1 MKYWACA
8 LVASAF
14 LVACDDTTIDT
25 AEIAPTATVQEDEP
39 AKTESAIAADDQ
51 AGQSAPEQSPTK
63 QSARAGDFSLHA
75 DENFA
80 RNVYWGDTHVHSLL
94 SMDANMFGNRKLSPT
109 DAFRFARGELV
120 TTNTGKKIKLR
131 RPLDFLVVADHA
143 EYLGVMDGI
152 LRADEQLLQNDTAR
166 RWQEQLA
173 AGDSTPMTEFA
184 RSLSEGENLVENS
197 AFEDTVWRRVIE
209 GADSQNTPGVFTA
222 FIGYEWTSMPGAN
235 NLHRVVI
242 FRDGADKT
250 SQVMPFSALDSDRP
264 EDLWAYLASYAEK
277 TGGQAI
283 AIPHNSN
290 LSGGLM
296 FSEVMSDGNP
306 ITKEYAQMRSLYE
319 PLVEATQVKGDSE
332 THPFL
337 SPDDEFADYE
347 SWDKSNIGL
356 LQPHLDDWFPREYVR
371 AALKTGL
378 ALEADLGANPYRFG
392 LIGSTDSHTS
402 LATADENDYWGKFV
416 DAHPSANRW
425 KKPLVPS
432 PLPFMTYEWQ
442 MAASGYAAVWARENT
457 REAIFDAMRRRET
470 YATTGP
476 RMTVRLFGGWSF
488 DEADAFR
495 PDLAKTG
502 YEKGVPMGG
511 VLPAEGQGAAP
522 SFLISALK
530 DPDGANLDRVQIVK
544 GWLDQAGNLQEQVFD
559 VAVSD
564 GRTPGANGRIPHV
577 GSTVDVENATYTN
590 TIGAAQF
597 ITHWRDP
604 DFNANRPAFYYVRVL
619 EIPTPRWTTYDAA
632 IYGLTLPDEVPRT
645 TQDRAYT
652 SAIWYT
658 PQNEPASQN

>member
-1 MKYWACA
+1 MKTLA
-8 LVASAF
+8 LILAAAAF
-14 LVACDDTTIDT
+14 LVACDNTDDTVDATPPESDLQDQNVT
-25 AEIAPTATVQEDEP
+25 ADAPVAPDEAPGEPPQEPSP
-39 AKTESAIAADDQ
+39 ASV
-51 AGQSAPEQSPTK
+51 SPRG
-63 QSARAGDFSLHA
+63 ANYSLHA
-75 DENFA
+75 NDNFA

-152 LRADEQLLQNDTAR
+152 LRSDEELLQNETAR
-166 RWQEQLA
+166 RWQKQLA
-173 AGDSTPMTEFA
+173 AGDMTPMTEFA
-184 RSLSEGENLVENS
+184 RSLSDGKNLVENS
-197 AFEDTVWRRVIE
+197 AFENTVWRRVID
-209 GADSQNTPGVFTA
+209 GADAQNTPGVFTA

-250 SQVMPFSALDSDRP
+250 SQVLPFSSLDSDEP
-264 EDLWAYLASYAEK
+264 EDLWAYLSAYADK

-296 FSEVMSDGNP
+296 FREVMSDGKP
-306 ITKEYAQMRSLYE
+306 ITADYAQARALYE

-356 LQPHLDDWFPREYVR
+356 LQPHQDEWFAKEYVR
-371 AALKTGL
+371 SALKTGL
-378 ALEADLGANPYRFG
+378 AIEAEIGVNPYRFG

-416 DAHPSANRW
+416 DAHPSADRW
-425 KKPLVPS
+425 KQPMVPAE
-432 PLPFMTYEWQ
+432 LPFMTYEWE
-442 MAASGYAAVWARENT
+442 MAASGYAGVWARENT

-488 DEADAFR
+488 SEEDAVR

-511 VLPAEGQGAAP
+511 VLPTDGQGAAP

-564 GRTPGANGRIPHV
+564 GRTPGANGKIPPV
-577 GSTVDVENATYTN
+577 GSTVDAETATYTN

-597 ITHWRDP
+597 IIHWRDP
-604 DFNANRPAFYYVRVL
+604 DFNATRPAFYYVRVL

-645 TQDRAYT
+645 TQERAYT

-658 PQNEPASQN
+658 PQN

>member
-1 MKYWACA
+1 MKHWACA
-8 LVASAF
+8 LAVAAF
-14 LVACDDTTIDT
+14 LVACDDTTSDT
-25 AEIAPTATVQEDEP
+25 TDITPASTVPQDEQSETASSAAPEIQASQSAAEP
-39 AKTESAIAADDQ
+39 APA
-51 AGQSAPEQSPTK
+51 K
-63 QSARAGDFSLHA
+63 QSVRVDNYSLHA
-75 DENFA
+75 NENFA

-152 LRADEQLLQNDTAR
+152 LRADEQLLEDETAR
-166 RWQEQLA
+166 RWQQQLA
-173 AGDSTPMTEFA
+173 AGDPTPMTEFA
-184 RSLSEGENLVENS
+184 RSLSDGKSLIEND

-209 GADSQNTPGVFTA
+209 GADAQNTPGVFTA

-250 SQVMPFSALDSDRP
+250 SQVLPFSALDSDKP
-264 EDLWAYLASYAEK
+264 EDLWAYLANYAEK

-306 ITKEYAQMRSLYE
+306 ITKEYAQNRALYE

-356 LQPHLDDWFPREYVR
+356 MQPHQDDWFAREYVR

-378 ALEADLGANPYRFG
+378 VLETEIGANPYRFG

-425 KKPLVPS
+425 KQPLVPS
-432 PLPFMTYEWQ
+432 ELPFMTYEWQ
-442 MAASGYAAVWARENT
+442 MAAAGYAAVWARENT

-488 DEADAFR
+488 DEIDAVR

-511 VLPAEGQGAAP
+511 VLPSDREGAAP

-544 GWLDQAGNLQEQVFD
+544 GWLDQAGNVQEHVFD

-564 GRTPGANGRIPHV
+564 GRTPGANGKIPPV
-577 GSTVDVENATYTN
+577 GSTVDAEAATYTN

-604 DFNANRPAFYYVRVL
+604 DFNPDRPAFYYVRVL

-645 TQDRAYT
+645 TQERAYT

-658 PQNEPASQN
+658 PQN